1 MPCQLCKK
9 KCGVPIEC
17 KHCSGNFCPRCLHL
31 EKHGCSGLEKK
42 VEKDL
47 ATLEEK
53 TSYQCNPRCLK
64 I

>member
-17 KHCSGNFCPRCLHL
+17 LYCKGNFCPRCTHL
-31 EKHGCSGLEKK
+31 ERHNCQGVNIKK
-42 VEKDL
+42 NKQ
-47 ATLEEK
+47 LEELKNK
-53 TSYQCNPRCLK
+53 TEFTPEPKVAK

>member
-17 KHCSGNFCPRCLHL
+17 LYCRGNFCPRCTHL
-31 EKHGCSGLEKK
+31 EKHNCQGINIKK
-42 VEKDL
+42 NKQL
-47 ATLEEK
+47 AELKNK
-53 TSYQCNPRCLK
+53 TEFVPEPKVVK